1 MKKHLLLFFALM
13 AMATGANAAEEL
25 YVGGKKVDLTTS
37 GYIYASTIK
46 NGSVSFD
53 ATTKTLTINDAT
65 ITCTE
70 NNQRCINSSVA
81 GLTVVIKGN
90 VWLTS
95 FDAASVRLSGGV
107 SNTITGDGFLAVMSS
122 EEAFFLADGSKLTL
136 SVDSLYA
143 QGDDQTIDGDSR
155 TSGSSVTVDNSIVT
169 LDNQTK
175 GNAIKNLGELRV
187 TGFSEVNMKGN
198 GSKATVDGLDS
209 FYMSSS
215 DELVVVGEEEY
226 SGSAHTFVMPG
237 STTAYKGDI
246 LLSRVIFLLP
256 YYFPDDNFRDFIFSQ
271 EYGKDGGLINSE
283 RAAVKEIYVNEMGIA
298 NLKGVEL
305 FPNLEKLYCKNNQLT
320 TLDVTRNTKLYSLG
334 CDNNKIT
341 SLDLTKNPLNIFT
354 CSDNLLTT
362 LDVSNKPRLARLE
375 CKNNQLTSL
384 NVSNSSSM
392 QYLYCNNN
400 QLTSL
405 DVSSVTVLGVLDCSN
420 NKLTALDFSQNKML
434 LELRCYNNYIY
445 GDNMFDLVTSLPK
458 DQKEIYPFPIDD
470 EFPFRVFNNGS
481 SAEHNVITNEQVR
494 IAKALGW
501 TPYWYTNGAW
511 KPYEGWDTNNIA
523 INEENFPDKNFR
535 KWLAA
540 QSYGKDNML
549 TPAEIAGVKEIKV
562 ADMEIAS
569 LKGIEYFTALTKLY
583 CDNNKLESLDLSN
596 NTALVIL
603 NCKENQITA
612 LDVSKNTAL
621 TTLYCYNNKL
631 ESLDLSNNTALTELY
646 CYQNRLTSLDVSKN
660 TALTFLRCNDN
671 QLSALDLSK
680 NTAMT
685 GLDCHNNQL
694 SALDLSNNT
703 DLNVLFCHGN
713 NIKGANMDALIASL
727 PKQYAAVLYIITK
740 DDTEGN
746 VITNEQVAAVWDRG
760 WEPHYKE
767 GGQWYTLYVD
777 IAINEENF
785 PDSKF
790 RSYLLAQD
798 YGKDKLLSME
808 EIDTITL
815 MNVSSKG
822 IKSLKGIEFFTELEH
837 LECQNNSIE
846 DLDLSKNTKLATLWG
861 VNNHIG
867 RLTLPENSP
876 SLKYVY
882 LAMNRIGLTEMEA
895 IINALPTRTASN
907 KGYISVKDLSYADE
921 GNICTVDMVNIA
933 EGKQWNVTDNRLE
946 SYSGDELAEGLLI
959 NEENFPDYYFRRWL
973 SQQDYGKDWV
983 ITQMERIN
991 VSEINLMEISEYTG
1005 DYIESLKGIENFR
1018 NLKSLR
1024 FALIPVTSLD
1034 ISKNIILEDLQ
1045 YWAPIT
1051 ELDVS
1056 NNINLKIL
1064 SCMGYKG
1071 ECLTSLDLS
1080 KNGNLTK
1087 LYCNGNNL
1095 NWLDLS
1101 NNWQLT
1107 ELDCSENQLT
1117 GIDLSKN
1124 ILLQKLR
1131 CYDNQLTTLDLSKT
1145 NEIDEL
1151 KCYMNQIKDEGMD
1164 QLIASLTNRSIG
1176 ETRFDVYY
1184 SGYDFTNDEY
1194 TVVDGNVMTKTQVAA
1209 AKKRGWVPYWYDDFD
1224 GKWKPYEGSGV
1235 DGDVN
1240 GDNVTDVADIASII
1254 SVMAA
1259 SIGDDIQ
1266 STAADLNHDGV
1277 VDVADIATVIT
1288 IMAANA
1294 RRLNIED

>member
-1 MKKHLLLFFALM
+1 M
-13 AMATGANAAEEL
+13 
-25 YVGGKKVDLTTS
+25 Y
-37 GYIYASTIK
+37 
-46 NGSVSFD
+46 
-53 ATTKTLTINDAT
+53 
-65 ITCTE
+65 CE
-70 NNQRCINSSVA
+70 NN
-81 GLTVVIKGN
+81 K
-90 VWLTS
+90 
-95 FDAASVRLSGGV
+95 
-107 SNTITGDGFLAVMSS
+107 LA
-122 EEAFFLADGSKLTL
+122 
-136 SVDSLYA
+136 
-143 QGDDQTIDGDSR
+143 
-155 TSGSSVTVDNSIVT
+155 T
-169 LDNQTK
+169 LDVTK
-175 GNAIKNLGELRV
+175 NTEL
-187 TGFSEVNMKGN
+187 T
-198 GSKATVDGLDS
+198 
-209 FYMSSS
+209 
-215 DELVVVGEEEY
+215 EL
-226 SGSAHTFVMPG
+226 
-237 STTAYKGDI
+237 K
-246 LLSRVIFLLP
+246 
-256 YYFPDDNFRDFIFSQ
+256 
-271 EYGKDGGLINSE
+271 
-283 RAAVKEIYVNEMGIA
+283 
-298 NLKGVEL
+298 
-305 FPNLEKLYCKNNQLT
+305 CKRNQLT
-320 TLDVTRNTKLYSLG
+320 TLDVTKNTE
-334 CDNNKIT
+334 
-341 SLDLTKNPLNIFT
+341 LTYLWCVSNQ
-354 CSDNLLTT
+354 LTA
-362 LDVSNKPRLARLE
+362 LDVSNNKE
-375 CKNNQLTSL
+375 LTR
-384 NVSNSSSM
+384 
-392 QYLYCNNN
+392 LYCCGNN
-400 QLTSL
+400 
-405 DVSSVTVLGVLDCSN
+405 
-420 NKLTALDFSQNKML
+420 
-434 LELRCYNNYIY
+434 IH
-445 GDNMFDLVTSLPK
+445 GDNMFNLVTSLPRNTTT
-458 DQKEIYPFPIDD
+458 QEH
-470 EFPFRVFNNGS
+470 EFRVFLKGS
-481 SAEHNVITNEQVR
+481 PDEHNVITNEQVR

-501 TPYWYTNGAW
+501 TPLWYINGAW
-511 KPYEGWDTNNIA
+511 KPYEGWDTNN
-523 INEENFPDKNFR
+523 
-535 KWLAA
+535 
-540 QSYGKDNML
+540 
-549 TPAEIAGVKEIKV
+549 
-562 ADMEIAS
+562 
-569 LKGIEYFTALTKLY
+569 
-583 CDNNKLESLDLSN
+583 
-596 NTALVIL
+596 
-603 NCKENQITA
+603 
-612 LDVSKNTAL
+612 
-621 TTLYCYNNKL
+621 
-631 ESLDLSNNTALTELY
+631 
-646 CYQNRLTSLDVSKN
+646 
-660 TALTFLRCNDN
+660 
-671 QLSALDLSK
+671 
-680 NTAMT
+680 
-685 GLDCHNNQL
+685 
-694 SALDLSNNT
+694 
-703 DLNVLFCHGN
+703 
-713 NIKGANMDALIASL
+713 
-727 PKQYAAVLYIITK
+727 
-740 DDTEGN
+740 
-746 VITNEQVAAVWDRG
+746 
-760 WEPHYKE
+760 
-767 GGQWYTLYVD
+767 

-808 EIDTITL
+808 EIATITL

-822 IKSLKGIEFFTELEH
+822 IKSLKGIEFFTALTH

-876 SLKYVY
+876 SLQYVY
-882 LAMNRIGLTEMEA
+882 LAMNRIGLAEMEA
-895 IINALPTRTASN
+895 IINALPTRTASS
-907 KGYISVKDLSYADE
+907 KGYISVKDPSYADE
-921 GNICTVDMVNIA
+921 RNICTVDMVNMA

-991 VSEINLMEISEYTG
+991 ISEINLMEISEYTG

-1018 NLKSLR
+1018 NLKSLW

-1034 ISKNIILEDLQ
+1034 LSKNIILEDLQ

-1064 SCMGYKG
+1064 TCMGYKG

-1131 CYDNQLTTLDLSKT
+1131 CQYNQLTTLDLSKT

-1184 SGYDFTNDEY
+1184 SGYDSTNDEY
-1194 TVVDGNVMTKTQVAA
+1194 TIIDGNVVTKTQVAA

-1294 RRLNIED
+1294 RRLKIEH